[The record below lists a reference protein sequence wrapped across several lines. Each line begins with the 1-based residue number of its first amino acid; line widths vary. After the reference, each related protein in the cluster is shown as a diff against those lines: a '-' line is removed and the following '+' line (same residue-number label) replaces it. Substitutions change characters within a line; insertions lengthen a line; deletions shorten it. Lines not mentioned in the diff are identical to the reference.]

1 MSKGTQLTEFE
12 CGEIIGLKKA
22 NFSYQEIADILKR
35 SKAAVQNIIRNY
47 FTKNKTSAALRPGR
61 PKILSDRDN
70 RQVVKIIKKTL
81 N

>member
-1 MSKGTQLTEFE
+1 MPKGTQLTEFE
-12 CGEIIGLKKA
+12 RGEIIGLKKA

-35 SKAAVQNIIRNY
+35 SKATVQNIIRDY

-70 RQVVKIIKKTL
+70 R
-81 N
+81 